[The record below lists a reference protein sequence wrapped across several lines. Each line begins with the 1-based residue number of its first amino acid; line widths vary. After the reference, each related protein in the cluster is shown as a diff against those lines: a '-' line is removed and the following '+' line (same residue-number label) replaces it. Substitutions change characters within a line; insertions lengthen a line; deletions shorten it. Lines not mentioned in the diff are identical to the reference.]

1 MFALAGNEIPGG
13 PGVSDNPED
22 LVDAEELGEGASG
35 GSILRGALRS
45 PLLLL
50 LIAGSC
56 YRACVG

>member
-1 MFALAGNEIPGG
+1 MFARAGDEMLAGPD
-13 PGVSDNPED
+13 VSNHPED
-22 LVDAEELGEGASG
+22 LADAEELGEGASG

>member
-1 MFALAGNEIPGG
+1 MPSG
-13 PGVSDNPED
+13 PDVVDHPED
-22 LVDAEELGEGASG
+22 LADAEELGEGASG

-50 LIAGSC
+50 LIAGSY